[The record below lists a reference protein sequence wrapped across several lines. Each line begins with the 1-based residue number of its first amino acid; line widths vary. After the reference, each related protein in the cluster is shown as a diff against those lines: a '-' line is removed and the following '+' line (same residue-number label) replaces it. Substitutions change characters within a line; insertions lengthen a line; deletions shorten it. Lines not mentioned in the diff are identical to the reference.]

1 MKNGDSILLKGKRIY
16 KLRVEFF
23 FFLMLPGNQGLFSSK
38 LESCGLY

>member
-1 MKNGDSILLKGKRIY
+1 MKNGDSILLKGKGIY

-23 FFLMLPGNQGLFSSK
+23 FLMLPGIQDLFSSK